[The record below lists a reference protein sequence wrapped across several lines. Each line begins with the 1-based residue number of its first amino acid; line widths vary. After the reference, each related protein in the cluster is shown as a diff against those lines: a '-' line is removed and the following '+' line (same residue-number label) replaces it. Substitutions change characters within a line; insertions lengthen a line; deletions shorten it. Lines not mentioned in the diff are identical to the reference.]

1 MRAIRF
7 GASFL
12 ALAILLGLCV
22 FLYGPARELPLLN
35 VQGSI
40 GPGALPVG
48 VVVGVAILSLLVAV
62 TEVRKLLGREA
73 DAALAE
79 ASLIVSARS
88 FVWRSAAVIAM
99 LAGYAAL
106 WKMTHFVPA
115 SMAFFAVLGLFL
127 LEPEQRTFRTIAAT
141 LVVAVIFAP
150 AIWFAFERL
159 LGVPLR

>member
-12 ALAILLGLCV
+12 ALAILLGMCV

-48 VVVGVAILSLLVAV
+48 VVIGVAVLSVLVAI
-62 TEVRKLLGREA
+62 TEIRKLVRG
-73 DAALAE
+73 DTDSALTE
-79 ASLIVSARS
+79 ASLTVSARS

-106 WKMTHFVPA
+106 WRMTHFVPA
-115 SMAFFAVLGLFL
+115 SIAFFAVLSLFL
-127 LEPEQRTFRTIAAT
+127 LEPEQRKFRTIAGT
-141 LVVAVIFAP
+141 LIVAVIFAP